1 MLSNTKLLVKSTSS
15 FNNDLK
21 MVYKQ
26 RKDISKL
33 INIVEKI
40 VNNKELELKYKNH
53 KLVDNK
59 KYKNC
64 YECHIEPDW
73 LLVYQIVDDELIL
86 LLINTGS
93 HSELFKW
100 KNVQIFERFIYCIND
115 IN

>member
-93 HSELFKW
+93 HSELFK
-100 KNVQIFERFIYCIND
+100 
-115 IN
+115 